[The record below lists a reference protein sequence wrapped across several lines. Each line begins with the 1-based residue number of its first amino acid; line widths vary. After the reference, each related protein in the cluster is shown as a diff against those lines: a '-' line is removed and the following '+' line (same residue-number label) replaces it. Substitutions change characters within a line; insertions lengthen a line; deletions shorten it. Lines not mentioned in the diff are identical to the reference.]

1 METQKPAKPESAMK
15 CGAGMDMSSVEKPK
29 PIMNHSMMG
38 HDMSTMN
45 SNQKKEI
52 PITKL
57 EESTG
62 VQVDAVA
69 MNPQYRL
76 SDPGV
81 GLRNN
86 GRRVLTYADLKSL
99 IMQFSNH

>member
-1 METQKPAKPESAMK
+1 
-15 CGAGMDMSSVEKPK
+15 
-29 PIMNHSMMG
+29 
-38 HDMSTMN
+38 MSTMN

-69 MNPQYRL
+69 MNPQYVSFKNASSVFIIL
-76 SDPGV
+76 
-81 GLRNN
+81 
-86 GRRVLTYADLKSL
+86 
-99 IMQFSNH
+99 